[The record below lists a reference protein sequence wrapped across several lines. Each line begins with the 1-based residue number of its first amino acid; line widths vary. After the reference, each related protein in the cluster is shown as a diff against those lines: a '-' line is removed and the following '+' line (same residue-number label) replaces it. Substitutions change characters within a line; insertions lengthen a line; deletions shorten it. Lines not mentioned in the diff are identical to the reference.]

1 MLAEEYRCF
10 SRRWRATNGGV
21 TLLKY
26 GEARDQILEQYPHLQ
41 WAVHQAEP
49 PEELDRTERKS
60 LLVSRIPGPLWVKD
74 RYLVVRMFKQ
84 GFYDLWVE
92 DPPLQPEYGDQV
104 DDLFSSQLYYYD
116 EDMDRLFVIVSD
128 FSAETGLANADSI
141 ALVAA
146 GWEWKIEDFG
156 IFTED
161 ELPTDLD
168 LGSLE

>member
-1 MLAEEYRCF
+1 M
-10 SRRWRATNGGV
+10 